1 MRILQVTP
9 AYPPSAFGGMSTHVG
24 LLSTELSA
32 RGHDVWVATTN
43 GYDFK
48 HAMPFSGS
56 RRLSGVSVYYA
67 KSYRPRRYFFAPEIF
82 LKLTEWIP
90 TFDVIH
96 VHDPRSF
103 VALAAYVVARKST
116 VPYVVTCHGSINAR
130 IGNTLLKELHDHI
143 VGKGLVKSAARAI
156 PFEPKG
162 GFDEAQVHKGV
173 GRGTERTVLY
183 LGRIHPIKGIDRLID
198 AFAAVVAQN
207 EKCRLIV
214 VGQDYGAQRGLE
226 RRVKDHGLNGKVSF
240 PGPKYGDEK
249 DEIFRQADVFVLPSY
264 VETFPLVVLE
274 ALAAGIPVVATE
286 ACGISDE
293 LRINEAALIVDS
305 TDEMTQAIESCL
317 YEPLLVERLRA
328 NGFRLLETT
337 YNWKRVI
344 DRVSEIYQQV
354 IA

>member
-1 MRILQVTP
+1 M
-9 AYPPSAFGGMSTHVG
+9 
-24 LLSTELSA
+24 
-32 RGHDVWVATTN
+32 
-43 GYDFK
+43 
-48 HAMPFSGS
+48 
-56 RRLSGVSVYYA
+56 
-67 KSYRPRRYFFAPEIF
+67 
-82 LKLTEWIP
+82 
-90 TFDVIH
+90 
-96 VHDPRSF
+96 
-103 VALAAYVVARKST
+103 
-116 VPYVVTCHGSINAR
+116 
-130 IGNTLLKELHDHI
+130 
-143 VGKGLVKSAARAI
+143 
-156 PFEPKG
+156 
-162 GFDEAQVHKGV
+162 
-173 GRGTERTVLY
+173 
-183 LGRIHPIKGIDRLID
+183 
-198 AFAAVVAQN
+198 
-207 EKCRLIV
+207 
-214 VGQDYGAQRGLE
+214 
-226 RRVKDHGLNGKVSF
+226 NGKVSF